1 MKQKLL
7 KPVITNEKLIAAL
20 AVIFAVVIFAFFRIF
35 FYQGAYGNP
44 RQALLQMPEAD
55 NAAQTSGQAPEEV
68 GSRKNAGVRI
78 PILLYRHI
86 GPVAKDADPLQ
97 KDRTV
102 SPENFELQVAW
113 LRGQGY
119 ESVNLSDLLEHFNN
133 QKPLPQKAVV
143 FTFNNGYQDTL
154 AYAPATLK
162 KYGFTGDFGV
172 VTQFPGIAVGES
184 AYASWQD
191 LRQAKSQG
199 MEIVSQTQDN
209 FDGTDKKYDNGFI
222 LRNLS
227 DSQKDLKASLN
238 LNLPILIYP
247 FGHYDARYLGLAR
260 QAGFSMGLTEKSG
273 TLIQADSLMEIPRLE
288 VHGNDS
294 LETFKKLIQTSDAK

>member
-1 MKQKLL
+1 MMKQKLL

-35 FYQGAYGNP
+35 FYQGVLGNA

-55 NAAQTSGQAPEEV
+55 NAAQTSERVPDV
-68 GSRKNAGVRI
+68 GSGKNAETRV

-113 LRGQGY
+113 LKGQGY
-119 ESVNLSDLLEHFNN
+119 ESINLSDLLAHFNS
-133 QKPLPQKAVV
+133 QKPLPQKAIVL
-143 FTFNNGYQDTL
+143 TFNNGYQDTL
-154 AYAPATLK
+154 AFAPPTLK

-172 VTQFPGIAVGES
+172 ITQFPGIAVGES
-184 AYASWQD
+184 AYASWQS
-191 LRQAKSQG
+191 LRQAKGEG

-209 FDGTDKKYDNGFI
+209 FDGADKKYDNGFI
-222 LRNLS
+222 LRNLA
-227 DSQKDLKASLN
+227 DSQKDLKAN
-238 LNLPILIYP
+238 LGLSLPILIYP

-260 QAGFSMGLTEKSG
+260 QAGFSMGLTENSG
-273 TLIQADSLMEIPRLE
+273 SLIRADSLMEIPRLE

-294 LETFKKLIQTSDAK
+294 LETFQKLIQTSDAK